1 MVYNYGM
8 DLGINNLFKKYSDIE
23 LKIDGTLFGID
34 PMIAIKQKRC
44 PYCGN
49 KLYEMRGKPF
59 WYCKSKKHKRRFI
72 ISKEKM
78 AN

>member
-1 MVYNYGM
+1 MVYNYDM
-8 DLGINNLFKKYSDIE
+8 DLSIFDKYKNLEVKS
-23 LKIDGTLFGID
+23 DGTLFGIEPLD
-34 PMIAIKQKRC
+34 AIKFKRC

-59 WYCKSKKHKRRFI
+59 WYCKSKKHKQRFI